1 MRGSVSLALAGSIPV
16 RLRQPSDDPA
26 GVGKTQAMCDRGGAR
41 WQFLIRFAR
50 GLSRSEMEMDD
61 SRRSLPAVHELL
73 SDEFCERHGHD
84 RVAMWARRLLE
95 RARKSSKPPS
105 KPELLKELE
114 RCLAGGLRP
123 AINASGV
130 VLHTNLGRAPWSDA
144 AVQAALA
151 ATSYCTVELDAA
163 GGRGHRGSAV
173 EERLVALTGAEAAV
187 VVNNCAAAV
196 MLCLRALAKDREV
209 IVSRGELVDIG
220 GGFRGPDVLEES
232 GCRLVEVGTTNRSHL
247 TDFRDA
253 VGEATGAILR
263 VHHSNFR
270 QTGFVAE
277 AGLDKLCALGPPVVV
292 DAGSGALI
300 AMAGEIR
307 IQELL
312 GSGAQLVCFSG
323 DKLLG
328 GPQAGIIVGQHRWV
342 DLLRRHPLMRA
353 LRPDKVTLAALQSTL
368 DDWLTG
374 RAVPCQKMIQTS
386 QEELRQVVQGWLNAL
401 PTGVRASIEE
411 VEGAIGGGTVP
422 GRSWPSI
429 ALAIESPSPVCLR
442 EHLLAGEPAVV
453 ARISHDRLLLDARTV
468 APVGQAG
475 ALLERLLEAIS
486 AVGDTGS

>member
-1 MRGSVSLALAGSIPV
+1 MNMH
-16 RLRQPSDDPA
+16 DP
-26 GVGKTQAMCDRGGAR
+26 
-41 WQFLIRFAR
+41 
-50 GLSRSEMEMDD
+50 
-61 SRRSLPAVHELL
+61 RRSLPAVHELL
-73 SDEFCERHGHD
+73 SDELCERHGHD

-95 RARKSSKPPS
+95 RARKTQTPPS
-105 KPELLKELE
+105 KPELLKQLK
-114 RCLAGGLRP
+114 RCLREGLRP
-123 AINASGV
+123 AINATGV
-130 VLHTNLGRAPWSDA
+130 VLHTNLGRAPWSEA
-144 AVQAALA
+144 AVQAAVA

-209 IVSRGELVDIG
+209 IVSRGELVEIG
-220 GGFRGPDVLEES
+220 GGFRVPDVLEES
-232 GCRLVEVGTTNRSHL
+232 GCRLVEVGTTNRTHL
-247 TDFRDA
+247 ADFRDA

-277 AGLDKLCALGPPVVV
+277 ADLDKLCALGPPVVV
-292 DAGSGALI
+292 DAGSGAML

-312 GSGAQLVCFSG
+312 ASGAPLVCFSG

-328 GPQAGIIVGQHRWV
+328 GPQAGIIVGQRKWV
-342 DLLRRHPLMRA
+342 DQLRRHPLLRA

-386 QEELRQVVQGWLNAL
+386 QEELRQVAESWLSAL
-401 PTGVRASIEE
+401 PPGVQASVEE

-429 ALAIESPSPVCLR
+429 ALAIESPSPVRLR
-442 EHLLAGEPAVV
+442 EYLLAGEPAVV

-486 AVGDTGS
+486 AVGDTDS